1 MTPEAA
7 RHLFAA
13 ERAVFRRAFPNMPSV
28 RLTIRARHFL
38 PVAELTPRDLAW
50 YDADRQTLCLMR
62 SALTRSRATIQGVI
76 RHELGHAADEQIDNP
91 GSERR
96 ADALAL
102 RATGVPVRYDDEG
115 LQNAKRGAAERPG
128 WLHK

>member
-7 RHLFAA
+7 RNLFAE
-13 ERAVFRRAFPNMPSV
+13 ERALFRRVFPSMPRV

-38 PVAELTPRDLAW
+38 PASELTPRDLAW
-50 YDADRQTLCLMR
+50 YDADRRTLCLMR
-62 SALTRSRATIQGVI
+62 SALTRSRATLQGVI

-91 GSERR
+91 GSEWR

-102 RATGVPVRYDDEG
+102 RATGTPILYDDEG
-115 LQNAKRGAAERPG
+115 LQNSSRGNPVRPA
-128 WLHK
+128 WLHR

>member
-13 ERAVFRRAFPNMPSV
+13 ERVAFRRAFPNMPHV

-38 PVAELTPRDLAW
+38 PAAELTPRDLAW
-50 YDADRQTLCLMR
+50 YDAGRQTLCLMR

-76 RHELGHAADEQIDNP
+76 RHELGHAADERIDLP

-96 ADALAL
+96 ADAMAL
-102 RATGVPVRYDDEG
+102 QATGVPVRYDDEG
-115 LQNAKRGAAERPG
+115 LQNSKRGNPVRPE

>member
-1 MTPEAA
+1 MTHEAA

-13 ERAVFRRAFPNMPSV
+13 ERAAFRRAFPNMPPV
-28 RLTIRARHFL
+28 QLTIRARHFL
-38 PVAELTPRDLAW
+38 PTTKRTPRDLAW

-62 SALTRSRATIQGVI
+62 SALTRSRATIQGIV
-76 RHELGHAADEQIDNP
+76 RHELGHAADERIDLP

-102 RATGVPVRYDDEG
+102 RATGTPILYDDEG
-115 LQNAKRGAAERPG
+115 LQNSKRGNPVRPE
-128 WLHK
+128 WLHR

>member
-7 RHLFAA
+7 RRLFTA
-13 ERAVFRRAFPNMPSV
+13 ERATFRQAFPNMPSV
-28 RLTIRARHFL
+28 RLVIRARHFL
-38 PVAELTPRDLAW
+38 PASELTPRDLAW

-62 SALTRSRATIQGVI
+62 SALARSRATIQGVI
-76 RHELGHAADEQIDNP
+76 RHELGHAADERIDNP

-102 RATGVPVRYDDEG
+102 QATGVPVRYDDEG
-115 LQNAKRGAAERPG
+115 LQNSSRGNPVRPG
-128 WLHK
+128 WLHR

>member
-13 ERAVFRRAFPNMPSV
+13 ERATFRRVFPNMPSV

-38 PVAELTPRDLAW
+38 PASELTPRDLAW
-50 YDADRQTLCLMR
+50 YDADRHTLCLMR
-62 SALTRSRATIQGVI
+62 SALTRSRATIQGII
-76 RHELGHAADEQIDNP
+76 RHELGHAADERIDNP

-102 RATGVPVRYDDEG
+102 RATGTPVLYDAEG
-115 LQNAKRGAAERPG
+115 LQNSSRGSPVRPG
-128 WLHK
+128 WLHR

>member
-13 ERAVFRRAFPNMPSV
+13 ERAMFRRVFPNMPPV

-38 PVAELTPRDLAW
+38 PVTLLTPRDLAW
-50 YDADRQTLCLMR
+50 YDADRQTLCLLR
-62 SALTRSRATIQGVI
+62 SALTHSRATIQGII
-76 RHELGHAADEQIDNP
+76 RHELGHAADERIDNP
-91 GSERR
+91 GSEHR

-102 RATGVPVRYDDEG
+102 RATGVPVRYDDDG
-115 LQNAKRGAAERPG
+115 LQNAKRGAANRPE
-128 WLHK
+128 WLHR